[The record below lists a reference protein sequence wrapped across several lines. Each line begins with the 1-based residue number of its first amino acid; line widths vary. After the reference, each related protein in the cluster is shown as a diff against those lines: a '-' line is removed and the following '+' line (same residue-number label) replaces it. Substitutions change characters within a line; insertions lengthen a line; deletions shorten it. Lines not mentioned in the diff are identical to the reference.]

1 MDFVF
6 SFVLLSY
13 KLADLCNSLFL
24 VDVLEFSIYEIIVS
38 GNRNGFTSFISIYV
52 HFISHYYKIA
62 LARTSSIT
70 LNRRGKIRLPCLFI
84 ILGKSIRHLTISKML
99 AMGFMQIF
107 FVKFR
112 ECPSILGLWS
122 ILMMKEYWILPN
134 ACSAVIEIIMCFF
147 LSFILLIWCIT

>member
-38 GNRNGFTSFISIYV
+38 GNRNGFTSSISIYV

-84 ILGKSIRHLTISKML
+84 ILGKSIRHVGYGIY
-99 AMGFMQIF
+99 ADIF
-107 FVKFR
+107 CQVQGVSLYTWFV
-112 ECPSILGLWS
+112 
-122 ILMMKEYWILPN
+122 EYTYDERVLN
-134 ACSAVIEIIMCFF
+134 FAKCLFCSY
-147 LSFILLIWCIT
+147 